1 MLRCRGLRREASD
14 ECSNEQLPRCA
25 CYRSRAPRRAS
36 CPRRT
41 SRLCAHSCSTGT
53 ASYRQASVV
62 HFRGPICSSAT
73 DKPYQTNQRGLNLE
87 QSSTSIAVG
96 ARGFGFCFC
105 LGKLP
110 ASETAKRVG
119 PLLVHLRH
127 QPSTSNPSTRSYR
140 RVRGRSATTT
150 A

>member
-1 MLRCRGLRREASD
+1 MPWTPPRGLRRVLEGAASKVRLLSI
-14 ECSNEQLPRCA
+14 EGSTTSKLSPANLAALCTFLFNGYGILQASKRGA
-25 CYRSRAPRRAS
+25 FSRAN
-36 CPRRT
+36 
-41 SRLCAHSCSTGT
+41 L
-53 ASYRQASVV
+53 
-62 HFRGPICSSAT
+62 PIRD

-87 QSSTSIAVG
+87 QSSPSIAVG
-96 ARGFGFCFC
+96 ARGFCFCFC

-110 ASETAKRVG
+110 ASETTKRVG

-150 A
+150 V